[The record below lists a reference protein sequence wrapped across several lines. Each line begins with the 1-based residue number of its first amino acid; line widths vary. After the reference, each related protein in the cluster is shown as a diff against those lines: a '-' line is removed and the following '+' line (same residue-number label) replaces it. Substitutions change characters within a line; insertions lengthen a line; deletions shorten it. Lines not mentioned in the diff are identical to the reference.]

1 MGQAGN
7 FLDLLFMLTVKNSSQ
22 ERFKLNHTNINPE
35 TQNPLNSKNSS
46 LIERSQT
53 FIEASWDL

>member
-1 MGQAGN
+1 MVQAGN

-22 ERFKLNHTNINPE
+22 ERFKLNHTNVNPE
-35 TQNPLNSKNSS
+35 TQNPLNSENSS